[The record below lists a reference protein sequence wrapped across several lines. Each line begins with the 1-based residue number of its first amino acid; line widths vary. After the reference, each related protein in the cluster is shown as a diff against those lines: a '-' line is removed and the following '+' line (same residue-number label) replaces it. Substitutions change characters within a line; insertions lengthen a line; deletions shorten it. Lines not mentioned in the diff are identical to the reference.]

1 MQTMRCSEHDRYMKA
16 MQDELTAVRG
26 EMKRNS
32 EKTEA
37 RDTRTDGLACPVS
50 FRQVLALKAQV
61 SELQEQVRRS
71 VRVLALKPL

>member
-1 MQTMRCSEHDRYMKA
+1 MKA

-37 RDTRTDGLACPVS
+37 RDTRTDGLECPVS